1 MSIWDDPKNAKLVA
15 FTQKQIEADNSLTDF
30 LINTRKERYPNIDD
44 FSNVLGFSTE
54 YIEKIEANPHWG
66 TIYFLGCYALAL
78 GFRFEYQMFEM
89 DQVDSETEA

>member
-44 FSNVLGFSTE
+44 
-54 YIEKIEANPHWG
+54 
-66 TIYFLGCYALAL
+66 LARL
-78 GFRFEYQMFEM
+78 NHSR
-89 DQVDSETEA
+89 